1 MQKNNFLLWE
11 TVLLSWS
18 PKYPWELVFVLF
30 FFLRILVGCIGK
42 GFIEAITH
50 VCHQSPLVYT
60 HDWVRPCATVLNH
73 CLTQSTLNYKV
84 QDSFLDKKRKVVSKT
99 ILVLATLIVE
109 NLLKK
114 VLAPSRLPKHF
125 VDTVFLSYF

>member
-1 MQKNNFLLWE
+1 M
-11 TVLLSWS
+11 
-18 PKYPWELVFVLF
+18 
-30 FFLRILVGCIGK
+30 GCIGK

-60 HDWVRPCATVLNH
+60 HDWVHPCATVLNH

-125 VDTVFLSYF
+125 VDTVFLRYF